1 VGVGDLEEASV
12 SGVEA
17 GGVGEVLGGEV
28 LGGEVLG
35 VGGVPAGVDACGG
48 VEEASVS
55 IRQHTSAGSAHGTPS
70 CVAAGAGEGGSGGR
84 GGGDCLS
91 FLTAP
96 SPYAASECGDMMST
110 VGHINNASYA
120 SGCSMSASPAR
131 PTRRDAPRTQRP
143 QHEAHEEA
151 HTAAHTAA
159 DAGAD
164 APAHAPAHAG
174 EHAEAD
180 AVARLTRR
188 DAPCTQSAER
198 HEGAAGRALL
208 RGPFVPAVRR
218 QLKRWPWEEE
228 MLRLLKG
235 RPSVV
240 SWWIHTHTHT
250 LTHSLTHA
258 SPGGVCGGVFGEGA
272 SEWSD
277 CGAPLASTSGQLAC
291 SSCPLPWPPGRSRAG
306 GVETASEIG
315 EGGRRG
321 AVDEGGMLRTE
332 REACQGLAS
341 DVTRAQAQVQHVI
354 GVRQGVRQEGC
365 DGLPSVVTWFLR
377 PGARDGRRHEGGGA
391 VASSAAAVDAARGGT
406 GGGGATSANIGS
418 NIGSS
423 RVLGQAWH

>member
-1 VGVGDLEEASV
+1 VWVGGGGLKEASV

-17 GGVGEVLGGEV
+17 GGVGEVLG
-28 LGGEVLG
+28 
-35 VGGVPAGVDACGG
+35 VGGVPAGVGACAG
-48 VEEASVS
+48 VEETSVS

-70 CVAAGAGEGGSGGR
+70 CVAEGEGEGGSRGR
-84 GGGDCLS
+84 GAGECLS

-96 SPYAASECGDMMST
+96 SPYAASECGDMIST
-110 VGHINNASYA
+110 IGHINAASYA
-120 SGCSMSASPAR
+120 SGCSISASPAR

-143 QHEAHEEA
+143 HHEAHEEA

-164 APAHAPAHAG
+164 AAAN
-174 EHAEAD
+174 
-180 AVARLTRR
+180 AVARPTRR
-188 DAPCTQSAER
+188 DAPCAQSAER

-208 RGPFVPAVRR
+208 RGGFVPAVRR
-218 QLKRWPWEEE
+218 QLKRWPWEED

-240 SWWIHTHTHT
+240 SWWIHTR
-250 LTHSLTHA
+250 SLSLSLSHA
-258 SPGGVCGGVFGEGA
+258 SPGGVCGGVRGEGA

-277 CGAPLASTSGQLAC
+277 CGAPLGSTSGQLVF
-291 SSCPLPWPPGRSRAG
+291 PLPWPPGRSRGLLG
-306 GVETASEIG
+306 GVQTASEVG
-315 EGGRRG
+315 DGGQIG
-321 AVDEGGMLRTE
+321 AVDEGGMLRRE

-341 DVTRAQAQVQHVI
+341 VVTCALAQVQHVI

-365 DGLPSVVTWFLR
+365 YGLPSVVTWFVR
-377 PGARDGRRHEGGGA
+377 PRARDGRRQEGAGAA
-391 VASSAAAVDAARGGT
+391 VAAAAAVGAGRGDT
-406 GGGGATSANIGS
+406 GGRGVPSA